1 MLIAKVENNQILQI
15 ADYREMFPNISFPAS
30 GIDKNFMNA
39 NNLLYVTLWKAHT
52 DAEKLVS
59 SAAYIENNQVYTVK
73 VEAKTEEEIS
83 SDVASKAAKVRAERN
98 ARLADTVDRINPLR
112 WESMLEV
119 EKENWRTYR
128 KSLLDVPEQIGF
140 PDNVIWPEVVS

>member
-30 GIDKNFMNA
+30 GIDKEFMDA

-52 DAEKLVS
+52 DTEKLVS
-59 SAAYIENNQVYTVK
+59 SDAYIENNQVYTVK
-73 VEAKTEEEIS
+73 VEAKTEEEINA
-83 SDVASKAAKVRAERN
+83 DIASKAAKVRAERN

-112 WESMLEV
+112 WESMTDS

-128 KSLLDVPEQIGF
+128 NALLDIPEQIGF
-140 PDNVIWPEVVS
+140 PDNVVWPELA

>member
-30 GIDKNFMNA
+30 GINDEFMDA
-39 NNLLYVTLWKAHT
+39 NSLLYVTLWKAHT

-59 SAAYIENNQVYTVK
+59 SDAYIENNQVYTVK
-73 VEAKTEEEIS
+73 VEAKTEEEINA
-83 SDVASKAAKVRAERN
+83 DIASKAAKVRAERN
-98 ARLADTVDRINPLR
+98 AKLADTVDRINPLR
-112 WESMLEV
+112 WESMTDS

-128 KSLLDVPEQIGF
+128 NALLDVPEQIGF
-140 PDNVIWPEVVS
+140 PDNVVWPEV

>member
-30 GIDKNFMNA
+30 GIDKDFMDA
-39 NNLLYVTLWKAHT
+39 NSLLYVTLWKAHT

-98 ARLADTVDRINPLR
+98 AMLADTVDRINPLR
-112 WESMLEV
+112 WESMTDSQ
-119 EKENWRTYR
+119 KDMWRTYR
-128 KSLLDVPEQIGF
+128 QALLDIPSQPGF
-140 PDNVIWPEVVS
+140 PYSVIWPEVVS

>member
-30 GIDKNFMNA
+30 GIDKNFMDA
-39 NNLLYVTLWKAHT
+39 NSILYVTLWKAHT

>member
-1 MLIAKVENNQILQI
+1 MLIAKVENDQILQI

-30 GIDKNFMNA
+30 GIDKDFMDA

-52 DAEKLVS
+52 GSEKLVS
-59 SAAYIENNQVYTVK
+59 SDAYIENNQVYTVT
-73 VEAKTEEEIS
+73 VEAKTEEEIA
-83 SDVASKAAKVRAERN
+83 SDIASKTAKVRAERN
-98 ARLADTVDRINPLR
+98 ARLADTVDKINPLR
-112 WESMLEV
+112 WESMSEV

-140 PDNVIWPEVVS
+140 PDNVVWPELA